1 MSTGPG
7 VRVAPG
13 EECFLMC
20 PEFWK
25 GFSEGI
31 DVFHRNERA
40 PLYSSE
46 WSRPF
51 HEVKRDISCGKRRRV
66 REGGWV
72 SLGLVINAYLH
83 GLFTRR

>member
-1 MSTGPG
+1 
-7 VRVAPG
+7 
-13 EECFLMC
+13 MC

-25 GFSEGI
+25 GFREGI

-46 WSRPF
+46 RSRPF
-51 HEVKRDISCGKRRRV
+51 YEVTRDISCGKRRR
-66 REGGWV
+66 EKAGGGWW